1 MQGKIIKGIAG
12 FYYIYA
18 EDGNVYECKAKGIFR
33 KDNFKPLVG
42 DNVEITV
49 LNEEEKEGSVTSILP
64 RRNSLIR
71 PAVANVDQAF
81 LIFAMENPKPNF
93 LLLDRFLIMMK
104 QQEIPAVICFNK
116 KDVGEKE
123 EMEKL
128 YEIYTG
134 CGYRV
139 VLSSTYEGEGMDE
152 IHEILKGKTTVVA
165 GPSGVGKSSITN
177 CMQGE
182 VQMETGEISKKL
194 KRGKHTTRHSQVIP
208 VEKNTFLVDTPGFSS
223 LYLTDMKEEELRD
236 YFPEFVMYEPQ
247 CRFQG
252 CMHIHEPG
260 CAVKK
265 ALSEGKIS
273 QQRYD
278 NYLALY
284 EELKR
289 KGDTKTM
296 YQLCPSILSADFNRL
311 GEQIK
316 ILENEGVEWLHID
329 VMDGDFVPSI
339 SFGMPVIKS
348 IRKESKMFFDV
359 HLMVTE
365 PERYIQDFVNCGAD
379 SITVHAEAC
388 EDLERTI
395 ERIKDAGVKVGVSIK
410 PATPVNDISHM
421 LEDVDMVLVMTV
433 QPGFGGQKYM
443 DECTEKI
450 QELREL
456 IDKENLNV
464 DIEVDGGINEGT
476 IETVMK
482 AGANIFVAGSWVFG
496 GDIAQNVRH
505 IQKQIEEIGDR
516 IE

>member
-1 MQGKIIKGIAG
+1 
-12 FYYIYA
+12 
-18 EDGNVYECKAKGIFR
+18 
-33 KDNFKPLVG
+33 
-42 DNVEITV
+42 
-49 LNEEEKEGSVTSILP
+49 
-64 RRNSLIR
+64 
-71 PAVANVDQAF
+71 
-81 LIFAMENPKPNF
+81 
-93 LLLDRFLIMMK
+93 
-104 QQEIPAVICFNK
+104 
-116 KDVGEKE
+116 
-123 EMEKL
+123 
-128 YEIYTG
+128 
-134 CGYRV
+134 
-139 VLSSTYEGEGMDE
+139 
-152 IHEILKGKTTVVA
+152 
-165 GPSGVGKSSITN
+165 
-177 CMQGE
+177 
-182 VQMETGEISKKL
+182 
-194 KRGKHTTRHSQVIP
+194 
-208 VEKNTFLVDTPGFSS
+208 
-223 LYLTDMKEEELRD
+223 
-236 YFPEFVMYEPQ
+236 
-247 CRFQG
+247 
-252 CMHIHEPG
+252 
-260 CAVKK
+260 
-265 ALSEGKIS
+265 
-273 QQRYD
+273 
-278 NYLALY
+278 
-284 EELKR
+284 
-289 KGDTKTM
+289 M

-476 IETVMK
+476 IESVMK

-496 GDIAQNVRH
+496 GDIAKNVRH

>member
-1 MQGKIIKGIAG
+1 
-12 FYYIYA
+12 
-18 EDGNVYECKAKGIFR
+18 
-33 KDNFKPLVG
+33 
-42 DNVEITV
+42 
-49 LNEEEKEGSVTSILP
+49 
-64 RRNSLIR
+64 
-71 PAVANVDQAF
+71 
-81 LIFAMENPKPNF
+81 
-93 LLLDRFLIMMK
+93 
-104 QQEIPAVICFNK
+104 
-116 KDVGEKE
+116 
-123 EMEKL
+123 
-128 YEIYTG
+128 
-134 CGYRV
+134 
-139 VLSSTYEGEGMDE
+139 
-152 IHEILKGKTTVVA
+152 
-165 GPSGVGKSSITN
+165 
-177 CMQGE
+177 
-182 VQMETGEISKKL
+182 
-194 KRGKHTTRHSQVIP
+194 
-208 VEKNTFLVDTPGFSS
+208 
-223 LYLTDMKEEELRD
+223 
-236 YFPEFVMYEPQ
+236 
-247 CRFQG
+247 
-252 CMHIHEPG
+252 
-260 CAVKK
+260 
-265 ALSEGKIS
+265 
-273 QQRYD
+273 
-278 NYLALY
+278 
-284 EELKR
+284 
-289 KGDTKTM
+289 M

-505 IQKQIEEIGDR
+505 IQKQIKEIGDR

>member
-1 MQGKIIKGIAG
+1 
-12 FYYIYA
+12 
-18 EDGNVYECKAKGIFR
+18 
-33 KDNFKPLVG
+33 
-42 DNVEITV
+42 
-49 LNEEEKEGSVTSILP
+49 
-64 RRNSLIR
+64 
-71 PAVANVDQAF
+71 
-81 LIFAMENPKPNF
+81 
-93 LLLDRFLIMMK
+93 
-104 QQEIPAVICFNK
+104 
-116 KDVGEKE
+116 
-123 EMEKL
+123 
-128 YEIYTG
+128 
-134 CGYRV
+134 
-139 VLSSTYEGEGMDE
+139 
-152 IHEILKGKTTVVA
+152 
-165 GPSGVGKSSITN
+165 
-177 CMQGE
+177 
-182 VQMETGEISKKL
+182 
-194 KRGKHTTRHSQVIP
+194 
-208 VEKNTFLVDTPGFSS
+208 
-223 LYLTDMKEEELRD
+223 
-236 YFPEFVMYEPQ
+236 
-247 CRFQG
+247 
-252 CMHIHEPG
+252 
-260 CAVKK
+260 
-265 ALSEGKIS
+265 
-273 QQRYD
+273 
-278 NYLALY
+278 
-284 EELKR
+284 
-289 KGDTKTM
+289 M

-450 QELREL
+450 
-456 IDKENLNV
+456 
-464 DIEVDGGINEGT
+464 EVDGGINEGT